1 MYCKL
6 NIYQKLSEGATVNMN
21 TKPIIALDFPSE
33 KDVMGFLA
41 QFEEKLFVKIGMEL
55 YMQEGPRIVHQ
66 VKSEGHDIFLD
77 LKLHDI
83 PNTVNS
89 AMKGLGRLGVD
100 LVNVHAAGGR
110 AMMEGALEGLEAGT
124 AAGGK
129 RAALIAVTQLTSTTE
144 LQMQNEQKI
153 GLSLQES
160 VLHYAQLSKQAGLN
174 GVVCSVH
181 EAHAIREACGE
192 DFLRV
197 TPGIRMLGGEA
208 HDQKRI
214 ATPDGAKKD
223 GSSLIVVGRAITGA
237 ANPVVAY
244 KKVCELWEEK

>member
-1 MYCKL
+1 ML
-6 NIYQKLSEGATVNMN
+6 N
-21 TKPIIALDFPSE
+21 TKPIIALDFPGE
-33 KDVMGFLA
+33 QDVLEFLG
-41 QFEEKLFVKIGMEL
+41 QFDEKLFVKIGMEL
-55 YMQEGPRIVHQ
+55 YMQEGPSIVSK
-66 VKSEGHDIFLD
+66 VKEQGHDIFLD

-83 PNTVNS
+83 PNTVKS
-89 AMKGLGRLGVD
+89 AMKGLARLGVD

-124 AAGGK
+124 AAGQT

-144 LQMQNEQKI
+144 QQMQQEQKI
-153 GLSLQES
+153 ALTLNES
-160 VLHYAQLSKQAGLN
+160 VLHYAQLTKQAGLN

-181 EAHAIREACGE
+181 EANAIREVCGE

-237 ANPVVAY
+237 ENPVFAY
-244 KKVCELWEEK
+244 KQVCQLWEAK

>member
-1 MYCKL
+1 MK
-6 NIYQKLSEGATVNMN
+6 NQ
-21 TKPIIALDFPSE
+21 
-33 KDVMGFLA
+33 
-41 QFEEKLFVKIGMEL
+41 
-55 YMQEGPRIVHQ
+55 
-66 VKSEGHDIFLD
+66 GHNIFLD

-83 PNTVNS
+83 PNTVKS
-89 AMKGLGRLGVD
+89 AMKGLARFGVD

-124 AAGGK
+124 VAGK
-129 RAALIAVTQLTSTTE
+129 QRAALIAVTQLTSTTE
-144 LQMQNEQKI
+144 QQMQEEQKVE
-153 GLSLQES
+153 LTLQQS
-160 VLHYAQLSKQAGLN
+160 VLHYAQVTKQAGLN

-181 EAHAIREACGE
+181 EARAIRDACGE

-214 ATPDGAKKD
+214 ATPDGARQD

-237 ANPVVAY
+237 ANPVLAY
-244 KKVCELWEEK
+244 QEVCQLWEGK